1 MATLLVV
8 DDSESIRLL
17 LADALTR
24 HGYRVLTAGDGA
36 AAIRLLAE
44 QPVDLIVT
52 DIFMPETDGLELIV
66 KIKQQTPRPQVIAMS
81 SRDGRSDPL
90 RAARM
95 LGAKA
100 TLKKPFPPA
109 ELVRHVQTLLGTGS
123 SPVANTAG
131 VSPPVAPRPTH

>member
-1 MATLLVV
+1 MSTLLVV

-17 LADALTR
+17 LADTLAR
-24 HGYRVLTAGDGA
+24 HGYAVRTAADGA
-36 AAIRLLAE
+36 EAIRLLAQ
-44 QPVDLIVT
+44 QPFDLIVT
-52 DIFMPETDGLELIV
+52 DIFMPGTDGLELIV

-95 LGAKA
+95 LGARV

-109 ELVRHVQTLLGTGS
+109 ELLRQVQALL
-123 SPVANTAG
+123 SPAG
-131 VSPPVAPRPTH
+131 AA